1 MPDPNAER
9 KHWMS
14 VLARASAA
22 EIAALLERAPAL
34 PEPVVLRPPEC
45 GLAMVRGRA
54 GGGGAAFNLGE
65 MTVTRCS
72 VRAGAQ
78 VGHAYRAGRD
88 RQAALLS
95 ARIDAALQDPMTH
108 DALRTAVIDRLAERQ
123 EAARRETAARAAATR
138 VEFFTMRSMRT

>member
-1 MPDPNAER
+1 
-9 KHWMS
+9 
-14 VLARASAA
+14 VLARASEAELATLLQAA
-22 EIAALLERAPAL
+22 PPL
-34 PEPVVLRPPEC
+34 PEPVLLRAPET

-72 VRAGAQ
+72 VSAGGQ

-88 RQAALLS
+88 KGAALLG
-95 ARIDAALQDPMTH
+95 ARIDAALQDPALRRPLH
-108 DALRTAVIDRLAERQ
+108 DAVIARLDAAQ
-123 EAARRETAARAAATR
+123 DAARRETAARAAATK